1 MLLFWGFFFNSYY
14 ILHSNI
20 HTLGMLDG
28 LPGVACVCHFD
39 AMNTKFIRN
48 VFQVLQSLCIGPVVF
63 THFGVICVIQHADKL
78 YERVIQHLK
87 SRLENSRSL
96 YPPEIE

>member
-1 MLLFWGFFFNSYY
+1 
-14 ILHSNI
+14 
-20 HTLGMLDG
+20 MLDG

-63 THFGVICVIQHADKL
+63 THFGVIYVIQHREHADKL
-78 YERVIQHLK
+78 YERVLQHLK
-87 SRLENSRSL
+87 SRLKKSRTRLSTGNR
-96 YPPEIE
+96 IERSNPT

>member
-1 MLLFWGFFFNSYY
+1 MRY
-14 ILHSNI
+14 
-20 HTLGMLDG
+20 G

-78 YERVIQHLK
+78 YERVLQHLK
-87 SRLENSRSL
+87 SRLKKKIHAL
-96 YPPEIE
+96 VYLPEIE

>member
-1 MLLFWGFFFNSYY
+1 MLLFWGGFFKFILY
-14 ILHSNI
+14 ITFKHC
-20 HTLGMLDG
+20 TLGMLDG